1 MKKKGI
7 NLQVHYVPLYKHK
20 YLLEKFQF
28 KEKDYPNTAL
38 FYEESVSLPIYPD
51 LSYKDQKY
59 VTQSIKEIIKL

>member
-1 MKKKGI
+1 MILPKKAKGI
-7 NLQVHYVPLYKHK
+7 KHAYHLY
-20 YLLEKFQF
+20 
-28 KEKDYPNTAL
+28 PVRTNTAL